1 MPHSDYFKTGYL
13 DGSNPEGI
21 TMFNRSQFEAI
32 QNRDVNLAMALGVP
46 LDRYLQFLNVIY

>member
-21 TMFNRSQFEAI
+21 TMFNESQFEAI

-46 LDRYLQFLNVIY
+46 LDRFFNF